1 MKQKSIAIVAILS
14 ATMLTAVFTTTLP
27 FGLKSAEGQTLPIDV
42 LLDMSGI
49 LAVFVSLTLDRH
61 QTQPKAE
68 QNKIL
73 FVVDSHIHVDDAF
86 E

>member
-14 ATMLTAVFTTTLP
+14 ATILTAVPTTAQP
-27 FGLKSAEGQTLPIDV
+27 FNMKDAEGQIIIPTPGRTHYLQ
-42 LLDMSGI
+42 
-49 LAVFVSLTLDRH
+49 AKT
-61 QTQPKAE
+61 E

-73 FVVDSHIHVDDAF
+73 FVVDSHIHVDDTL

>member
-27 FGLKSAEGQTLPIDV
+27 FGLKGAEGQLTIDV
-42 LLDMSGI
+42 LLDTCGI
-49 LAVFVSLTLDRH
+49 LAVFVSLSLDRH
-61 QTQPKAE
+61 QTQPKTE